1 MTITITMELNEQN
14 LDKLKA
20 LLPDATMEVKSEQ
33 KQITKVKAQKQEQA
47 PVGAVEPQQEEA
59 SNDLAPWLPQATVY
73 TNKVETQPQLKKQ
86 ESAITKEDIRAAALA
101 LAQAGK
107 KDKITAIF
115 TKFGAVKLTDFD
127 NKPETYPALME
138 ELKNA
143 ATC

>member
-20 LLPDATMEVKSEQ
+20 LLLEAKMEVTAETKPV
-33 KQITKVKAQKQEQA
+33 KKVKAQKQEQA

-59 SNDLAPWLPQATVY
+59 SNDLAPWLPQDTVY
-73 TNKVETQPQLKKQ
+73 TDKVETQPQPKKQ

-107 KDKITAIF
+107 KIR
-115 TKFGAVKLTDFD
+115 LLQSLQSL
-127 NKPETYPALME
+127 ER
-138 ELKNA
+138 
-143 ATC
+143 